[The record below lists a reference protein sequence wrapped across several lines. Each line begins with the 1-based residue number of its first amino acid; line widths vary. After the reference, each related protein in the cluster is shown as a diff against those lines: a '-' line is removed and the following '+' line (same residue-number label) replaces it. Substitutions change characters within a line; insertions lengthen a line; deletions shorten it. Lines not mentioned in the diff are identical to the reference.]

1 MRTLGL
7 VTGCLLLAILPVVLY
22 ASFDGGSFTVHMVLH
37 MGIIAVAAPLLALSL
52 LDTGFDIPGRNVWM
66 TPVLA
71 SVIELIVVWLWHVPA
86 LRAMADAS
94 AHVSMLELFS
104 FLVAGLLLWF
114 ACLRPG
120 RDGEG
125 RLAGTMGLLFT
136 SMHMTLLGVLL
147 ALAPRRLYGGGEVS
161 CFGIPLDAA
170 SDQQIG
176 GVVMLVVGAASYLIG
191 GVALLSGVLR
201 IEGDVARE
209 DPRW

>member
-1 MRTLGL
+1 MRTVAL

-37 MGIIAVAAPLLALSL
+37 MGTVAVAAPLLAYGLIG
-52 LDTGFDIPGRNVWM
+52 TGLKIPRKDVWM
-66 TPVLA
+66 TPILA
-71 SVIELIVVWLWHVPA
+71 SVVELIVVWLWHVPA

-94 AHVSMLELFS
+94 AYVSVLELFS
-104 FLVAGLLLWF
+104 FLVAGLLLWI

-147 ALAPRRLYGGGEVS
+147 ALAPRPLYGGQEVS
-161 CFGIPLDAA
+161 CFGIPLDAS

-201 IEGDVARE
+201 IEVELARE
-209 DPRW
+209 DPLW